1 MFNRIIALPL
11 AIVAAATFVGAAA
24 TPAAAAAPVSCK
36 ATPAQIRT
44 LAEAKG
50 GEDAA
55 KAIKLVS
62 TGEKLCEA
70 DAKFEATKKFAAA
83 AKLLGTE
90 LAALSTAT
98 SGQ

>member
-1 MFNRIIALPL
+1 MLNRIIALPL
-11 AIVAAATFVGAAA
+11 AIIAAATFVGAA
-24 TPAAAAAPVSCK
+24 TPAVAGARVSCT

-44 LAEAKG
+44 LAAAKG
-50 GEDAA
+50 GDVAS
-55 KAIKLVS
+55 KALTLVA
-62 TGEKLCEA
+62 TGEKLCAA
-70 DAKFEATKKFAAA
+70 DAKFEAGKKFAAA

>member
-1 MFNRIIALPL
+1 MFTRLIALPL
-11 AIVAAATFVGAAA
+11 AALALTAV
-24 TPAAAAAPVSCK
+24 PAAAASVSCS

-55 KAIKLVS
+55 KALKLVA
-62 TGEKLCEA
+62 TGEKLCAA
-70 DAKFEATKKFAAA
+70 DAKFEAGKKFSAA

-90 LAALSTAT
+90 LAALSAPVA
-98 SGQ
+98 Q

>member
-1 MFNRIIALPL
+1 MLNRFIALAL
-11 AIVAAATFVGAAA
+11 TAAAIAA
-24 TPAAAAAPVSCK
+24 TPVAAAAPVSCK

-50 GEDAA
+50 GVEAG
-55 KAIKLVS
+55 KALQLVA
-62 TGEKLCEA
+62 TGEKLCA
-70 DAKFEATKKFAAA
+70 SDAKFEAGKKFAAA